1 MHIPELNFES
11 ISFDKFMSEYWNKK
25 PVLLKNALPDFEC
38 PIDGN
43 ELAGIAMEDDV
54 HARLISERQ
63 GGVEVKH
70 GPFSEEDY
78 FNVADSKYCL
88 LVQEVETIVPEIA
101 ELKKKFR
108 FISDWRSDDIMMSY
122 ANDGGT
128 VGAHTDYFDVF
139 LIQGSGKREWQIGEK
154 LSEEP
159 DYYLDM
165 PVRIMREFIPT
176 EKFILEP
183 GDILY
188 LPPMVPHNGIAIG
201 ESITLSVGFRNP
213 SISEIAEAWL
223 GAIKNQHAE
232 IDRLEEVV
240 GAYDSSN
247 PSEISPLVIDKVRD
261 LLTDFIKDEQSV
273 AQWFGKMV
281 TQPVRGDVTGELSR
295 LVATADY
302 ERLKSSLQSAFE
314 ETDLIFWNES
324 VRISFFK
331 LSDTLKVFI
340 DGEAFE
346 MELDCLP
353 GIKKLTSM
361 KSYSKQQLLSE
372 KSDSFIYFV
381 AALLE
386 LNILYV
392 GE

>member
-1 MHIPELNFES
+1 MQIPELNFES
-11 ISFDKFMSEYWNKK
+11 ISFDEFISEYWNKK

-54 HARLISERQ
+54 HARLISEIQ
-63 GGVEVKH
+63 GDVDVKH

-78 FNVADSKYCL
+78 SNVADSKYCL
-88 LVQEVETIVPEIA
+88 LVQEVETIVPEFA

-139 LIQGSGKREWQIGEK
+139 LIQGSGKREWQIGDK

-165 PVRIMREFIPT
+165 PVRIMREFVPT

-223 GAIKNQHAE
+223 GAIKNQHARL
-232 IDRLEEVV
+232 IDWRKLWVRMT
-240 GAYDSSN
+240 
-247 PSEISPLVIDKVRD
+247 PL
-261 LLTDFIKDEQSV
+261 T
-273 AQWFGKMV
+273 
-281 TQPVRGDVTGELSR
+281 P
-295 LVATADY
+295 
-302 ERLKSSLQSAFE
+302 LK
-314 ETDLIFWNES
+314 
-324 VRISFFK
+324 
-331 LSDTLKVFI
+331 
-340 DGEAFE
+340 
-346 MELDCLP
+346 
-353 GIKKLTSM
+353 
-361 KSYSKQQLLSE
+361 
-372 KSDSFIYFV
+372 
-381 AALLE
+381 
-386 LNILYV
+386 
-392 GE
+392 